1 MTTRKDFLAA
11 GAIAA
16 AIPGVALAD
25 AAPQTRPANPKL
37 DFDVDAFMQ
46 LLDSSQSHKLLFA
59 TVEING
65 GEVLGA
71 MRNTLNAYRDI
82 GVTWNDV
89 FPVAVLYHGLSICLA
104 FDDTIWNDYVIPLQR
119 KSPKDSAHNRQI
131 ASVRKTGGSGNPCL
145 REQGGENDTSIR
157 SLIGDAGARF
167 FVCNN
172 AARGASNMIGTAL
185 GKSPD
190 LIYADLSRHLVPNA
204 MLVPAGVW
212 AVHAI
217 QEQRF
222 TLLHTS
228 LATNA

>member
-11 GAIAA
+11 GTFVAA
-16 AIPGVALAD
+16 LPGIALAD
-25 AAPQTRPANPKL
+25 TPAQRSASGKL
-37 DFDVDAFMQ
+37 DFDLEAFTQ
-46 LLDSSQSHKLLFA
+46 LLDGSQSHKLLFA
-59 TVEING
+59 ACELNG

-71 MRNTLNAYRDI
+71 LRNTLNAYRDV
-82 GVTWNDV
+82 GVSWSDV
-89 FPVAVLYHGLSICLA
+89 LPVAVLYHGLSICLA
-104 FDDTIWNDYVIPLQR
+104 FDDTIWNEYVIPLSR
-119 KSPKDSAHNRQI
+119 KRPKDSPQAQQI
-131 ASVRKTGGSGNPCL
+131 ASVRKNGGTGNPCL

-157 SLIGDAGARF
+157 ALVADAGTRF

-172 AARGASNMIGTAL
+172 AVHGAANLVGTAL

-190 LIYADLSRHLVPNA
+190 AIYNDLAHHLVPSA

-222 TLLHTS
+222 TLLQTS

>member
-16 AIPGVALAD
+16 TMPAVALAD
-25 AAPQTRPANPKL
+25 ASVQHTTPAKL
-37 DFDVDAFMQ
+37 DFDVETFTQ
-46 LLDSSQSHKLLFA
+46 LLDGSQSHKLLFA
-59 TVEING
+59 SCEING

-82 GVTWNDV
+82 GVTWSDV

-104 FDDTIWNDYVIPLQR
+104 FDDTIWNEYVIPLQGKR
-119 KSPKDSAHNRQI
+119 AKDSPQAKQI
-131 ASVRKTGGSGNPCL
+131 ASVRKNGGMGNPCL

-157 SLIGDAGARF
+157 ALVADTGARF

-172 AARGASNMIGTAL
+172 AAHGAANLIGTAF
-185 GKSPD
+185 GKSPEAVYND
-190 LIYADLSRHLVPNA
+190 LAHHLVPNA
-204 MLVPAGVW
+204 LLVPAGVW

-222 TLLHTS
+222 TLLQTS

>member
-25 AAPQTRPANPKL
+25 SAPAPHPVSTKL
-37 DFDVDAFMQ
+37 DFDIEAFTQ

-59 TVEING
+59 AVEING

-89 FPVAVLYHGLSICLA
+89 LPVAVLYHGLSICLA
-104 FDDTIWNDYVIPLQR
+104 FDDMIWNENVIPLQN
-119 KSPKDSAHNRQI
+119 KGPKESPHTRQI
-131 ASVRKTGGSGNPCL
+131 ASVRKNGGSGNPCL
-145 REQGGENDTSIR
+145 REQGGEDDTSIR
-157 SLIGDAGARF
+157 ALIGDAGTRF

-172 AARGASNMIGTAL
+172 AARGVSNMIGTAL
-185 GKSPD
+185 GKAPD
-190 LIYADLSRHLVPNA
+190 AVYADLARHLVPNA

-228 LATNA
+228 LASNA

>member
-11 GAIAA
+11 GAFAA
-16 AIPGVALAD
+16 AMPAVALGD
-25 AAPQTRPANPKL
+25 APPSHPSSAKL
-37 DFDVDAFMQ
+37 DFDVEAFTQ

-59 TVEING
+59 ACEING
-65 GEVLGA
+65 GEVFGA

-89 FPVAVLYHGLSICLA
+89 LPVAVLYHGLSICLA
-104 FDDTIWNDYVIPLQR
+104 LDDAIWNEYVIPLQGKR
-119 KSPKDSAHNRQI
+119 PKDSAQAKQI
-131 ASVRKTGGSGNPCL
+131 ASVRKNGGTGNLCL
-145 REQGGENDTSIR
+145 REQGGENDTSVR
-157 SLIGDAGARF
+157 ALIGDAGARF

-172 AARGASNMIGTAL
+172 AVHGVANLIATAL
-185 GKSPD
+185 AKSPD
-190 LIYADLSRHLVPNA
+190 AVYSDLAHRLVPNA

-222 TLLHTS
+222 TLLQTS

>member
-16 AIPGVALAD
+16 AVPSVALAD
-25 AAPQTRPANPKL
+25 SAPPAHAASAKL
-37 DFDVDAFMQ
+37 DFDVEAFTQ

-59 TVEING
+59 AVEING

-89 FPVAVLYHGLSICLA
+89 LPVAVLYHGLAIALA
-104 FDDTIWNDYVIPLQR
+104 FDDTIWNEYVIPLQN
-119 KSPKDSAHNRQI
+119 KGPKDAPKAKQI
-131 ASVRKTGGSGNPCL
+131 ASVRKNGGSGNPCL

-157 SLIGDAGARF
+157 ALIGDAGMRL

-172 AARGASNMIGTAL
+172 AARGVSNMIGTTL

-190 LIYADLSRHLVPNA
+190 AVYNDLAHHLVPNA

-228 LATNA
+228 LAPNA

>member
-1 MTTRKDFLAA
+1 MTTRKDFLAV
-11 GAIAA
+11 GALAA
-16 AIPGVALAD
+16 AIPDIALGD
-25 AAPQTRPANPKL
+25 APAQNTPSGKL
-37 DFDVDAFMQ
+37 SFDVEGFTQ

-59 TVEING
+59 ACELNG

-71 MRNTLNAYRDI
+71 IRNTLNAYRDI

-104 FDDTIWNDYVIPLQR
+104 FDDSIWNGYIIPLQGKR
-119 KSPKDSAHNRQI
+119 PKESAQAKQI
-131 ASVRKTGGSGNPCL
+131 ASVRKAGTPGNPCL

-157 SLIGDAGARF
+157 SLVADVGTRF

-172 AARGASNMIGTAL
+172 AVHGVSNLLATAL
-185 GKSPD
+185 GKSADAVYGD
-190 LIYADLSRHLVPNA
+190 LVHHLVPNA

-222 TLLHTS
+222 TLLQTS

>member
-11 GAIAA
+11 GTLAVAM
-16 AIPGVALAD
+16 PGIALAD
-25 AAPQTRPANPKL
+25 APAQHTSSGKL
-37 DFDVDAFMQ
+37 DFDNEAFTQ
-46 LLDSSQSHKLLFA
+46 LLDGSQSHKLLFA
-59 TVEING
+59 ACELNG

-71 MRNTLNAYRDI
+71 IRNTLNAYRDI
-82 GVTWNDV
+82 GVTWSDV
-89 FPVAVLYHGLSICLA
+89 FPVAVLYHGLAICLA
-104 FDDTIWNDYVIPLQR
+104 FDDTVWNEYVIPLSR
-119 KSPKDSAHNRQI
+119 KHPKDSPQSKQI
-131 ASVRKTGGSGNPCL
+131 ASVRKTGGPGNPCL

-157 SLIGDAGARF
+157 SLVADAGTRF

-172 AARGASNMIGTAL
+172 AARGVANVVAAAL
-185 GKSPD
+185 GKSSDAVYND
-190 LIYADLSRHLVPNA
+190 LVHHLVPNA

-222 TLLHTS
+222 TLLQTS

>member
-16 AIPGVALAD
+16 AVPSIALAD
-25 AAPQTRPANPKL
+25 AAPSAHAAISKL
-37 DFDVDAFMQ
+37 DFDVEAFTQ

-59 TVEING
+59 AVEING
-65 GEVLGA
+65 GEVFGA

-89 FPVAVLYHGLSICLA
+89 LPVTVLYHGLSIALA
-104 FDDTIWNDYVIPLQR
+104 FDDTIWNEYIIPLQGKR
-119 KSPKDSAHNRQI
+119 AKDSPQGKQI
-131 ASVRKTGGSGNPCL
+131 ASVRKNGGTGNPCL
-145 REQGGENDTSIR
+145 REQGGDNDTSIR
-157 SLIGDAGARF
+157 ALIADAGARF

-172 AARGASNMIGTAL
+172 AARGVSNIIGTAL

-190 LIYADLSRHLVPNA
+190 AVYNDLAHHLVPNA

-228 LATNA
+228 LASNA